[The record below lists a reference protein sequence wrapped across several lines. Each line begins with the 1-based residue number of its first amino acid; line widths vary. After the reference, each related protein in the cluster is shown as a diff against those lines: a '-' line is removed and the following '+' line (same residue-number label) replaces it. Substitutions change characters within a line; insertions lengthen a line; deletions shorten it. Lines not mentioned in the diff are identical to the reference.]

1 MAYVVPATAEERKS
15 DLDQNLAMY
24 NEGMTEFKEKG
35 KKAAALRAKKALTI
49 VKKLLTAIRKDIQV
63 EIDSFKK

>member
-35 KKAAALRAKKALTI
+35 KKTAALRAKKALTI